1 MSFMNVVHVILN
13 VIQYQYVLLQVTHQY
28 VPVDADLVLSQDEL
42 QLGVKLIQH
51 LTSRLSSLL
60 VQAEVSQPAASPPA
74 LS

>member
-1 MSFMNVVHVILN
+1 MASMNVV
-13 VIQYQYVLLQVTHQY
+13 QYQNVLLQVTHQY

-51 LTSRLSSLL
+51 LTSRLSSLPM
-60 VQAEVSQPAASPPA
+60 QAEVSEPAAAPPA

>member
-1 MSFMNVVHVILN
+1 MLSVDGILD
-13 VIQYQYVLLQVTHQY
+13 VTQYHCVMLQVTHQY

-51 LTSRLSSLL
+51 LTSRLSSLPI
-60 VQAEVSQPAASPPA
+60 QAEVSEPAATPPA